1 LPREINQQ
9 WGGSAP
15 PFQLRNIKMDFENK
29 VKDIDKKIAKLKKQR
44 DALCAEAIDK
54 DFAYFVQRTRTN
66 TPNLSW
72 WREQYPR
79 SWEKYVTKSTYNK
92 FAWKR

>member
-1 LPREINQQ
+1 
-9 WGGSAP
+9 
-15 PFQLRNIKMDFENK
+15 MDFENK
-29 VKDIDKKIAKLKKQR
+29 VKDIDEKIAKLKKQR
-44 DALCAEAIDK
+44 EALCAEAIDK

>member
-1 LPREINQQ
+1 VGRQRPTISTKEN
-9 WGGSAP
+9 
-15 PFQLRNIKMDFENK
+15 KMDFENK

-92 FAWKR
+92 FTWK